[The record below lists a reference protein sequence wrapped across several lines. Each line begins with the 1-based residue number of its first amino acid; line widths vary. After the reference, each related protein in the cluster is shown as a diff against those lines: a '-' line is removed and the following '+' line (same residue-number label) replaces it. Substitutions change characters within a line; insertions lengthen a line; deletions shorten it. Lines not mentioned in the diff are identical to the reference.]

1 MFGIEQFNQLDKEY
15 ATNKLLYKGVIGDL
29 ISTKDGVLK
38 IADENVFNQTFKKG
52 MGQERRID
60 QIYEILK
67 RKPQFITKL

>member
-1 MFGIEQFNQLDKEY
+1 
-15 ATNKLLYKGVIGDL
+15 LYKGVIGDL

-60 QIYEILK
+60 QIYDILK
-67 RKPQFITKL
+67 RKPQFFKTIKNLFYKLTEMLWTQTT